1 VNRAFRKR
9 IYEYTSSRSRRDRVC
24 CRWHASGPTQ
34 REQPRA
40 PSAIQPPR
48 PAANSAWRSIRRGTG
63 GRWRAASEARE
74 QQRAA
79 AKAELAKER
88 RRVNVDEIEGIIRDA
103 ILREREFYSEVVA
116 HVLGEALGRLDQEI
130 RAKRDALAGDLRE
143 LRRDIAAI
151 NRALAEVRAIDRER
165 ERGKVID
172 LPNPIGRRVN

>member
-1 VNRAFRKR
+1 M
-9 IYEYTSSRSRRDRVC
+9 
-24 CRWHASGPTQ
+24 
-34 REQPRA
+34 
-40 PSAIQPPR
+40 
-48 PAANSAWRSIRRGTG
+48 
-63 GRWRAASEARE
+63 
-74 QQRAA
+74 
-79 AKAELAKER
+79 
-88 RRVNVDEIEGIIRDA
+88 
-103 ILREREFYSEVVA
+103 REREFYSEVVA